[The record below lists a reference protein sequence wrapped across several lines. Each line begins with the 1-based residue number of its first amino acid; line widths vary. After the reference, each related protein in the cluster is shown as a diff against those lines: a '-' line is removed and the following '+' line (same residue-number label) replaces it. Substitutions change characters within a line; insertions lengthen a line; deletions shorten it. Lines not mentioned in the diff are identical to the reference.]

1 MATGTKNPF
10 ETAVAFLGGSAA
22 GDQLLQATQQLQQ
35 IYTTNETLIEATN
48 ANTQAMKNSGAASGS
63 GTSGDSTL
71 GTIGKTLESVFG
83 LGLGLSPLISGI
95 ASLFG
100 GGGEAS
106 QLPPLVKFTL
116 PPAVQEQAGESESSP
131 TSSFAVD
138 YGAGGRARPNTLAP
152 PQITVQVQAMDSQ
165 SFLDRSNDIALAV
178 RQAMLETGGL
188 NHGVRGGERAGC
200 PWVKSGAAG
209 P

>member
-1 MATGTKNPF
+1 MAGTKNPF
-10 ETAVAFLGGSAA
+10 ETTVAFLGSSTA

-48 ANTQAMKNSGAASGS
+48 ANTQAMKGSGAVSGS

-100 GGGEAS
+100 GGGDAS
-106 QLPPLVKFTL
+106 QPPPLVKFTL
-116 PPAVQEQAGESESSP
+116 PPVVQEQAGVSEGAP

-138 YGAGGRARPNTLAP
+138 YGAGGLGRPSAP
-152 PQITVQVQAMDSQ
+152 SPQITVQVQAMDSQ

-178 RQAMLETGGL
+178 RQAMLESGVL
-188 NHGVRGGERAGC
+188 NDVIRGA
-200 PWVKSGAAG
+200 
-209 P
+209 